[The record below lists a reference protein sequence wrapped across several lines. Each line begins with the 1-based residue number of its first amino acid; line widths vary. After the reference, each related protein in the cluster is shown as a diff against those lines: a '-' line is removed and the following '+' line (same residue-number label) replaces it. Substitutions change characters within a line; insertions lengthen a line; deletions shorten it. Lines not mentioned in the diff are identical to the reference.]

1 MQPNAMTHARLMRE
15 STDRIE
21 LALRGEDPKEHLVAQ
36 RIVESPSTFGSWELE
51 HSSLMR
57 HVADSGTFRTQAG
70 VLRQTALRLVH
81 NKALFEYLRQGQIR
95 GERRE
100 RIINHFYPTR
110 AYEHAVLQEHATYL
124 RKAGSFMCTGHI
136 GNEVVADPTFLD
148 PMRHYETL
156 YTEYFNLYCTTLFP
170 KHGLESASEA
180 ALLPLLKH
188 QLNEWRWVILH
199 PRASLPT
206 VRRESEMRR
215 PLGDTQRL
223 PALKFDR
230 G

>member
-1 MQPNAMTHARLMRE
+1 MTHARLMRE

-21 LALRGEDPKEHLVAQ
+21 LALRGQDPKEHLVAQ
-36 RIVESPSTFGSWELE
+36 RIVESPSTFGTWELE

-57 HVADSGTFRTQAG
+57 HVADSGAFRTQAG

-81 NKALFEYLRQGQIR
+81 NKALFEYLKQGQIR

-100 RIINHFYPTR
+100 RIIGHFHPTR
-110 AYEHAVLQEHATYL
+110 AYEHAILQEHSTYL

-156 YTEYFNLYCTTLFP
+156 YTEYFNLYCATLFP
-170 KHGLESASEA
+170 KRGLESASEA

-188 QLNEWRWVILH
+188 QLNEWRWVILN
-199 PRASLPT
+199 PRAAVPK
-206 VRRESEMRR
+206 VRRESEIRR

-223 PALKFDR
+223 PALRLER